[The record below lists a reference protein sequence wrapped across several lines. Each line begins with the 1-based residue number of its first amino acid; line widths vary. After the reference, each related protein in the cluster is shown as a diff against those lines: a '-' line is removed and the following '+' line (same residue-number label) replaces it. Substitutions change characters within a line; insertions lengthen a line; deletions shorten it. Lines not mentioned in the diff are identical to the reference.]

1 MISLR
6 NNDPVFYTRVGDWRK
21 LVKQCTKEE
30 WDQNN
35 EGKVVLNI
43 PEEEYENIVL
53 MFREFDE
60 RGVSYFTVKLKENET
75 KLQMVNRK
83 NFNPTI
89 HLINETKDTL
99 KKREE
104 NQVSMFKSKT
114 APGFVTNSVKTSGS
128 RGTMFHKDRLDEGAM
143 EDLLDKGLEGAKHRA
158 EYREKKLGKG
168 RAFSKR
174 SYGRRI
180 RNGKGKRR

>member
-1 MISLR
+1 MITLES
-6 NNDPVFYTRVGDWRK
+6 NDPVFYTRVGDWRK

-30 WDQNN
+30 WDQDHD
-35 EGKVVLNI
+35 GKDVLTL
-43 PEEEYENIVL
+43 PEDEYENIVL
-53 MFREFDE
+53 MFREFAE
-60 RGVSYFTVKLKENET
+60 RGVSYFTVKLRDDER

-83 NFNPTI
+83 NFNPKI

-104 NQVSMFKSKT
+104 NQLSMVKSKS

-128 RGTMFHKDRLDEGAM
+128 RGTMFHKDKLDEGAM

-158 EYREKKLGKG
+158 EDREKKLGKG

-180 RNGKGKRR
+180 YNGKGKRR